1 MIHVKLQ
8 NIFRTLKNELFFF
21 QIKQGIIG
29 NPSDKT
35 SSTIHHHHHNNN
47 NIHHFNKNNNTIKDP
62 KYVQEFKP
70 LVQVDPSVLS
80 STRDSTKHIRPG
92 YELNKTASTEG
103 IASKKSLELKK
114 RYLLGGEN
122 SDGNKIMKSGSTSI
136 LDTKLRSFH
145 SNISECQ
152 KLLNAKPLSPPIATK
167 KDEVANVVLLENLKR
182 SPSLNSTTHLEQIEI
197 INKPKESS
205 TESKS
210 ELKVGLFDNDVI
222 DLTLDSPV
230 KSDKTIVGPDISIGV
245 KEVIPDIISQ
255 VKVESADELR
265 ETSIAVPSH
274 LTWKTDK
281 NGVQSTTE
289 TSSSSSLEDIHH
301 YILQST
307 TTTTSPSEQI
317 VPRLEVRDTSGEL
330 MQIDSLM
337 IVNGEYIGDP
347 DDLKNLEIPEGLK
360 IPEKTIE
367 HEPLIPKEPTT
378 PTPME
383 RKLPLKLDLK
393 VSFLFV
399 DLNRFLNVFKF

>member
-1 MIHVKLQ
+1 M
-8 NIFRTLKNELFFF
+8 
-21 QIKQGIIG
+21 
-29 NPSDKT
+29 
-35 SSTIHHHHHNNN
+35 
-47 NIHHFNKNNNTIKDP
+47 
-62 KYVQEFKP
+62 
-70 LVQVDPSVLS
+70 QVDPSVLS
-80 STRDSTKHIRPG
+80 STRDSSKNIRAG

-152 KLLNAKPLSPPIATK
+152 KLLNAKPLSPPITTK
-167 KDEVANVVLLENLKR
+167 IETVNTVLLESLKR
-182 SPSLNSTTHLEQIEI
+182 SPSLNSNTHLESIEI
-197 INKPKESS
+197 INQP
-205 TESKS
+205 TLVLNDSKD

-222 DLTLDSPV
+222 DLTLDSPA
-230 KSDKTIVGPDISIGV
+230 KSDKTIVAPDVSIGV

-255 VKVESADELR
+255 VKVESSDDIR
-265 ETSIAVPSH
+265 ETSIAVPSR

-281 NGVQSTTE
+281 NGLHSTTE
-289 TSSSSSLEDIHH
+289 TSSSSSMEDIHH

-378 PTPME
+378 PPPVIE

-393 VSFLFV
+393 VSFQRQNFSIQKLMVFSFTSGNHKTRVFV
-399 DLNRFLNVFKF
+399 RQG